1 MSNLEEK
8 QLDLQLPK
16 GEFLLDPE
24 EIGNYLDVNNT
35 PGSVFVVDIGQPRI
49 SSTARAI
56 LLASG
61 KGFDEVHF
69 QPWKYIQRYSKRLE
83 VLGCSPR
90 VIINGENKS
99 GGLFLLKET
108 PGGPNDPKENFDP
121 VSYLLEAGVK
131 VDQLRVLWGV
141 REPFSQFESWL
152 KFDPTRS
159 TQLFLE
165 GQNYILSL
173 LENYRSLGIQVSPY
187 IFELFPYYGDS
198 TYLKLL
204 YDWLGLGDKIKLPD
218 GLRFSN
224 NPPVIWHEA
233 NSDLDRL
240 GLGGVDV
247 GSSYYQQVIA
257 PVIKKG
263 CFVVAEP
270 KLPNSQRFEENF
282 PLIVKLIG
290 PERISKLKEAA
301 SNYVQVATKI
311 YRESL
316 GNGLPPSDQFAEFIK
331 NYQLAIKTL

>member
-1 MSNLEEK
+1 MIINPDKKLI
-8 QLDLQLPK
+8 LQLPK
-16 GEFLLDPE
+16 GESLLNPE
-24 EIGNYLDVNNT
+24 EIGKYLCVNNT

-61 KGFDEVHF
+61 QGFDEVHF

-83 VLGCSPR
+83 ALGCSPR
-90 VIINGENKS
+90 VIINRENKS
-99 GGLFLLKET
+99 GGLFILKET

-121 VSYLLEAGVK
+121 ASYLLEAGV
-131 VDQLRVLWGV
+131 DTNQLRILWGI
-141 REPFSQFESWL
+141 REPFAQFESWI
-152 KFDPTRS
+152 KFDSTRS
-159 TQLFLE
+159 AETFLK
-165 GQNYILSL
+165 GQYYILSL
-173 LENYRSLGIQVSPY
+173 LENYIGTGINVAPY
-187 IFELFPYYGDS
+187 IFELFFYSDS
-198 TYLKLL
+198 KTYLESL
-204 YDWLGLGDKIKLPD
+204 YSRLGLGDKIKLPD
-218 GLRFSN
+218 GLKFSS
-224 NPPVIWHEA
+224 NPPIIWHEA

-247 GSSYYQQVIA
+247 GSSYYQQVVA
-257 PVIKKG
+257 PVIKKS

-282 PLIVKLIG
+282 PLIAKLIG

-316 GNGLPPSDQFAEFIK
+316 GNGLPPSVQFEEFIE
-331 NYQLAIKTL
+331 NYQLAIDTL